1 MDVHEARQQ
10 ELLDLAR
17 QQMEKAEQM
26 QTALAELQ
34 AVGIGGDGLVEVV
47 VGQGGTIV
55 DLRIDPRV
63 MRYDSTFIRESVLEA
78 YQDAMAQ
85 VREAMQEIIAPVLG
99 DTGITYDDIAS
110 GNLDFTAALGRQGAS
125 VEHLEREILRRD

>member
-26 QTALAELQ
+26 QTALADLQ
-34 AVGIGGDGLVEVV
+34 AVGRGGDGHVEVT

-55 DLRIDPRV
+55 DIQLDPRV
-63 MRYDSTFIRESVLEA
+63 MRYDSTFIRDGLMEA

-85 VREAMQEIIAPVLG
+85 VRAQMQEIIAPVLG
-99 DTGITYDDIAS
+99 DSGITFDDLAS
-110 GNLDFTAALGRQGAS
+110 GHVDFNRALERQGAS
-125 VEHLEREILRRD
+125 IEHLEREMFRRD